1 MNTFK
6 KLVKSVLTE
15 SRRDLIHFHL
25 DKIGLR
31 ICNSRTYRHSL
42 CPDIY
47 NISEGDTVFDI
58 GANIGQTAL
67 QMARSFPGASIHA
80 FEPVPSVYRRLSN
93 NTHGS
98 PSIQTHNLAL
108 GSTEQTVKIRK
119 IESDSIQTTRVLD
132 SSGNDLDDYDTVK
145 VSTVDS
151 FCESN
156 GIKRIALLKTDTEG
170 FDLDVLRGAS
180 ASLADGKID
189 YILSE
194 ACFDRRDKQH
204 TCIFDIIEFLEPLGY
219 ELVSVFDLSQHSN
232 GKLHYMNALF
242 AKKILSDI

>member
-1 MNTFK
+1 MNTVK
-6 KLVKSVLTE
+6 KLVKGVLTE

-93 NTHGS
+93 NTHGV

-108 GSTEQTVKIRK
+108 GSSEQTVKIRK

-170 FDLDVLRGAS
+170 FDLDVLRGS
-180 ASLADGKID
+180 RRMLESGLID

-194 ACFDRRDKQH
+194 ACLDSSDKQH
-204 TCIFDIIEFLEPLGY
+204 TCLFDIIEHLDPMGY
-219 ELVSVFDLSQHSN
+219 KLISLFDLSQHSD
-232 GKLHYMNALF
+232 GRMHYLNALF
-242 AKKILSDI
+242 SLK